1 MAGPLTRSRGRLDE
15 GLIRVGDVERER
27 ALTALREHY
36 ALGRIDAGE
45 LDERLAAALVARTRD
60 DLARLFADLPG
71 ERPPSPAAA
80 RTSYDPWQL
89 ARWLLRTAPVVT
101 ALIVG
106 LVVLALV
113 WAVAVGG
120 FLLWIVFFCWLLAR
134 GSGRPCGR
142 RRGQT
147 YHALR

>member
-80 RTSYDPWQL
+80 RTSYDQL